1 MATRST
7 QGVSLSRRSL
17 LAGGA
22 GIAAATAL
30 AGCSSPSSPGGG
42 SSAAGAGMSFM
53 YWGSSYEDQVVR
65 RMLGA
70 YTDESGTPMTPLF
83 TTGSEQ
89 EYNTK
94 LNSLVAANNPPE
106 VLYLHD
112 YMSYSLA
119 EKNLLMNMEGYLDK
133 YPALADRLPGSYYY
147 WDDGKLLG
155 NQTGAT
161 ANLLYYK
168 KGAFDAAGIEY
179 PPAEAGKAWDWDT
192 FVSTADKLTFD
203 VNGKHPSESGF
214 NANDVK
220 QFGVSNF
227 FEEFYAFVASN
238 GGDITDPTGMQYAL
252 DSPEAIKALQ
262 DLQDLVHTH
271 RVAPTARQQS
281 ASGANT
287 STDLRSGRVA
297 MVFDG
302 TWAMLNLNQ
311 EKIDYGIGVHPKQA
325 ESLTVQRSGSTAI
338 FESAADHDKAV
349 DFYMFHNDPHN
360 VTELFTS
367 GLWLPLEMKY
377 YTNEEDIA
385 FWTDNEGHPK
395 EFRTAVIDVIL
406 DHSVTTYTQRL
417 KNITAI
423 REVLLPAIDVI
434 QQGNET
440 AETVL
445 TGLRD
450 KVQPLLKGVYPAP
463 FVK

>member
-1 MATRST
+1 MPFDNSHVK
-7 QGVSLSRRSL
+7 QLSRRSML
-17 LAGGA
+17 TGGI
-22 GIAAATAL
+22 GIAAAAAL
-30 AGCSSPSSPGGG
+30 GACTSSGAPGG
-42 SSAAGAGMSFM
+42 SGASGNKKFM
-53 YWGSSYEDQVVR
+53 YWGSSYEDQTVR
-65 RMLGA
+65 KMLDA
-70 YTDESGTPMTPLF
+70 YSKESGTLMSPLF
-83 TTGSEQ
+83 TTGAEQ

-94 LNSLVAANNPPE
+94 LNSLVAAKTPPD

-119 EKNLLMNMEGYLDK
+119 EKNLLLNMESYIDK
-133 YPALADRLPGSYYY
+133 YPALAERLPGSYYY

-155 NQTGAT
+155 TQTGAT

-168 KGAFDAAGIEY
+168 KGAFDEAGLAY

-192 FVSTADKLTFD
+192 FVATADKLTFD

-227 FEEFYAFVASN
+227 FEEWYSFVASN
-238 GGDITDPTGMQYAL
+238 GGDITDSIGMEYAL

-262 DLQDLVHTH
+262 DLADLVHKH
-271 RVAPTARQQS
+271 RVAPTPRQQS

-302 TWAMLNLNQ
+302 TWAMLNLNT
-311 EKIDYGIGVHPKQA
+311 EKIDYGIGVHPKHV
-325 ESLTVQRSGSTAI
+325 ESKTVQRSGSTAI
-338 FESAADHDKAV
+338 FQSTADHDKAV

-385 FWTDNEGHPK
+385 FWVDNPGHPP

-406 DHSVTTYTQRL
+406 NHSVTTYTQRL
-417 KNITAI
+417 QNITAI

-434 QQGNET
+434 QQGHEP

-445 TGLRD
+445 KDLRE
-450 KVQPLLKGVYPAP
+450 KVQPLLKGVYPNP
-463 FVK
+463 FLK